1 MRWSNFWCSTASL
14 RIRVLTY
21 AYVRSFYRAKE
32 AASEGPSAGFT
43 PTGNF
48 SFSSPPPASATA
60 NGKAKKGFA
69 VPSSSEEDD
78 SEGSEEESDSEEE
91 REPEVKE
98 TPDDELSPEQKLE
111 RAEQRKLAG
120 NEFCE

>member
-1 MRWSNFWCSTASL
+1 M
-14 RIRVLTY
+14 LTY
-21 AYVRSFYRAKE
+21 AYVRSFCRAKE

-48 SFSSPPPASATA
+48 SFSSPPPASAA
-60 NGKAKKGFA
+60 NGKGKKGFA

-91 REPEVKE
+91 EEPEVKE
-98 TPDDELSPEQKLE
+98 TPDDELSPERKLE